1 MLSCQ
6 IETGGRS
13 SAVNDIIKGKRILFG
28 ISEALKEGSGQ
39 LLLKTEA
46 RFTGF
51 FTSLPD
57 TGLSSG

>member
-1 MLSCQ
+1 MFSCQ
-6 IETGGRS
+6 IETVGGS

-46 RFTGF
+46 GFTGF
-51 FTSLPD
+51 ASLPD
-57 TGLSSG
+57 TGLSSA